1 LKRNFFTPLNFHIMK
16 KIAPL
21 AFMLFFLSI
30 THQSFAQLPLYR
42 GVPWE
47 VFVMRQPVSFPWSGF
62 PNTAVTAELT
72 YKDRNGNILYKEI
85 HDAVLSEF
93 SRLRVFV
100 GEGTQDPNSPYTIET
115 LPFLEIYSLCYTLT
129 VHDPEGDRTIMGEH
143 TVGSTPKSVIA
154 ENALNANAFA
164 KRTWDPIPLTVE
176 ELFTPPDD
184 ITMCFLTESKTIID
198 QRPVQ
203 TLRSILM
210 NRFIRASQAPSAVN
224 ATLLKY
230 FALRTGL
237 GYPVVFGDKN
247 ITEIENWITIYAATM
262 LNFYNAFAVKVP
274 EAHHGS
280 LSHPTAAIYAENIF
294 DPLGVGLFSNGA
306 SRGSYNQGQTGML
319 GITNGTGNG
328 AGSWSRVGSA
338 PAGGGFKYGA
348 FAEDQG
354 LANSWAAAIFGDGF
368 YTGTWM
374 QSSDRRLKTEI
385 RAQSNS
391 LSKILQLRPSQ
402 YKYREDTPYSLPE
415 GIHHGFIAQEMEEV
429 LPELVSDVTMP
440 VNTDP
445 DKMGTSETVQ
455 YKAINYIELI
465 PMLTSALQEL
475 NAKVEAQAGEIA
487 RLSSELK
494 ACSKPK

>member
-1 LKRNFFTPLNFHIMK
+1 MK

-30 THQSFAQLPLYR
+30 THPSFAQVPIYR

-47 VFVMRQPVSFPWSGF
+47 VFIMRQPVSFPWSGF
-62 PNTAVTAELT
+62 PNTPVTAELI
-72 YKDRNGNILYKEI
+72 YKDQGGNPLYKET
-85 HDAVLSEF
+85 HDVTLSEF

-100 GEGTQDPNSPYTIET
+100 GEGTPDPGNPYTLDE
-115 LPFLEIYSLCYTLT
+115 LPFLNIYSLCYTVT
-129 VHDPEGDRTIMGEH
+129 VHDPDGEKVVMGEH
-143 TVGSTPKSVIA
+143 IVGATPRSIVA
-154 ENALNANAFA
+154 ESALNTDSFA
-164 KRTWDPIPLTVE
+164 KRTWNPNPLTVE

-184 ITMCFLTESKTIID
+184 ITMCFITESKTIID
-198 QRPVQ
+198 QKPVNNI
-203 TLRSILM
+203 RSILM
-210 NRFIRASQAPSAVN
+210 NRFIRASEAPSAVN

-230 FALRTGL
+230 LALRTGL
-237 GYPVVFGDKN
+237 GHPVVFGRKDVA
-247 ITEIENWITIYAATM
+247 EIENWITIYAATM
-262 LNFYNAFAVKVP
+262 INFYNAFAVKVP
-274 EAHHGS
+274 EAHHAV
-280 LSHPTAAIYAENIF
+280 LNHPTAAIYAENIY
-294 DPLGVGLFSNGA
+294 DPLGVGLYSNGA

-328 AGSWSRVGSA
+328 AASWSRVGSA
-338 PAGGGFKYGA
+338 PVPGGFKYGA

-445 DKMGTSETVQ
+445 DKMGSSETVQ

-487 RLSSELK
+487 RLSTELK